1 MHIHIA
7 SQFRNWPET
16 LSHSN
21 LCSSSFSLYA
31 NDPRKAHV
39 YQDTRHQVQCP
50 NKKKLFWCPWA
61 SIRHVQCQQ
70 LKNYLLCITKLFRL
84 FQKLS
89 NSQFRDLTTCVP
101 KPPSHTGRMQRVTTN
116 VRLANMP
123 PGRRTQNI
131 KPTEL
136 VRSVG
141 TQGHIVGLRC
151 GSQTMEMTKTIK
163 GLDLFKYTQESNL
176 PSFNLNRL
184 ILYTYTLHVFQ
195 PSRQICSFLN
205 SFPTQP

>member
-1 MHIHIA
+1 MSSPYLNSLYLHSHSTIRFYIFTLHIYPQPETFCMHIHIA

-70 LKNYLLCITKLFRL
+70 LKNYLLCITKLFRPS
-84 FQKLS
+84 QNLS

-116 VRLANMP
+116 VRLADMP

-131 KPTEL
+131 KPTEFGPL
-136 VRSVG
+136 CR
-141 TQGHIVGLRC
+141 
-151 GSQTMEMTKTIK
+151 
-163 GLDLFKYTQESNL
+163 D
-176 PSFNLNRL
+176 
-184 ILYTYTLHVFQ
+184 
-195 PSRQICSFLN
+195 SRTHCRAKMWVTDN
-205 SFPTQP
+205 GND